1 MKFNMRTYIGDR
13 TTYLAKDDLIKILIN
28 YRDKCS
34 DNQKKAID
42 QIIVAIVN
50 IRDKNGNME

>member
-1 MKFNMRTYIGDR
+1 MRTYIGDR